1 MTNIKQSKDL
11 SEKLTPYF
19 SNQFCIG
26 LALQKPSE
34 GKRLQFKKDF
44 STLDLVQGLCK
55 RNDHRE
61 S

>member
-11 SEKLTPYF
+11 SEGLTPYF

-26 LALQKPSE
+26 LVLQKPLE

-44 STLDLVQGLCK
+44 STLDLVQGLYK
-55 RNDHRE
+55 RNDHRK
-61 S
+61 